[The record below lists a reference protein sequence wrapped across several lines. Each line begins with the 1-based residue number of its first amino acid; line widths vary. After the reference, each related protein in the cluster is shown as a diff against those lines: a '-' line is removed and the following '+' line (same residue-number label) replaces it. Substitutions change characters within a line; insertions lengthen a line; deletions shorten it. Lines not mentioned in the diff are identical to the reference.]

1 MNYGGGIVERYII
14 NGGNKLKGEV
24 SISGA
29 KNAVLP
35 ILAATIISGKTS
47 IISNIPDLRD
57 VNVMME
63 ILKSLGIKMKKENG
77 NLIVDSHDIKNIEL
91 PEILVREMRSSII
104 LMGALLARTG
114 EARISYPGGCE
125 IGPRPIDLHLKS
137 LRQLG
142 VKIEE
147 SHGYLHCKAEKLEGC
162 EIQLDYPSVG
172 ATENIMLAAVKAK
185 GLTTIRN
192 AAREP
197 EIMDLQDYLNKI
209 GARVM
214 GAGTSVIRIEGVE
227 EFHSCSHSII
237 PDRIVAGT
245 FMIATA
251 ITGGEV
257 LVKDIV
263 VDHVQSIIAKL
274 RETGTIVLCNSHR
287 VKVISRDTIEPIEM
301 LKTLPFPGFPT
312 DIQAQFMA
320 LLTIANGTSIIN
332 ETIFENRFKH
342 AEELMKMGANIK
354 TLGRVGVIKGVNN
367 LTGAKVYAKDLRGG
381 AALVLAGLA
390 AHGITEVENI
400 EHIDRGYDNFHLA
413 LQGLGAD
420 IKREI

>member
-1 MNYGGGIVERYII
+1 MERYII
-14 NGGNKLKGEV
+14 NGGNKLEGEV

-35 ILAATIISGKTS
+35 ILAATIISGERS
-47 IISNIPDLRD
+47 VISNIPDLRD
-57 VNVMME
+57 VKVMIE
-63 ILKSLGIKMKKENG
+63 ILEFLGVEMEREKDTLVINPK
-77 NLIVDSHDIKNIEL
+77 DIKNVEL
-91 PEILVREMRSSII
+91 PEVLVREMRSSII

-114 EARISYPGGCE
+114 EAKISYPGGCE

-142 VKIEE
+142 ATIEE
-147 SHGYLHCKAEKLEGC
+147 SHGYIYCKAEKLEGC

-172 ATENIMLAAVKAK
+172 ATENIMLAAVKAE

-209 GARVM
+209 GARVI
-214 GAGTSVIRIEGVE
+214 GAGTSAIRIEGVE
-227 EFHSCSHSII
+227 KLKACSHRII

-245 FMIATA
+245 YMVAAA
-251 ITGGEV
+251 ITKGEI
-257 LVKDIV
+257 LIKDIV
-263 VDHVQSIIAKL
+263 VDHLQSIIAKL
-274 RETGTIVLCNSHR
+274 RETGSIVLCNSHR
-287 VKVISRDTIEPIEM
+287 IKVIGRETIDPIEM

-312 DIQAQFMA
+312 DMQAQFMS

-332 ETIFENRFKH
+332 ETVFESRFKH
-342 AEELMKMGANIK
+342 AEELMKMGGNIK

-367 LTGAKVYAKDLRGG
+367 LTGSKVYAKDLRGG

-390 AHGITEVENI
+390 AQGITEVENI
-400 EHIDRGYDNFHLA
+400 EHIDRGYENLHTI
-413 LQGLGAD
+413 LQDLGAD
-420 IKREI
+420 IKRES